1 MKCLWY
7 VLAGFVSGIVYMCGV
22 YTYLERRTR
31 KRLEREW
38 SGTMG
43 Q

>member
-1 MKCLWY
+1 MRTFWY
-7 VLAGFVSGIVYMCGV
+7 VLAGFVGGILYMCGV
-22 YTYLERRTR
+22 LTVLERRTR
-31 KRLEREW
+31 KRLDREF